1 MMAAPRTAPT
11 ARARDETSIDLLL
24 TSSALHPR
32 RVQSGFAMLE
42 AGSVRTTAYSNIIFK
57 NFIDAA
63 IAGICFWAFGYAIA
77 YGNGN
82 DNGDQ
87 EKFWGVGDYFLSDL
101 GEDRKF
107 ASYENWFF
115 QYTFAAT
122 AATIVSGCI
131 AERAKLMGYV
141 AISTV
146 LTTFTYPVVVHW
158 VWDSHGWLS
167 AFNEDARKELGY
179 GVIDFAGSGVVHMVG
194 GLAGLVGAAVIGGRV
209 IFRENGTYYNPM
221 FEKKD
226 GTKHA
231 FFGIK
236 ARLLSAYLPLEEQVE
251 KIAPSSRLYAAL
263 GTGILWFGWYGFNC
277 GSALGVSE
285 VSARVAV
292 TTTLGASGGIVTG
305 FIFGFFKD
313 LTFDPVNGLNGALAG
328 LVAITAGCSVVEPG
342 SALAIG
348 AIGGIVWVV
357 ASHLIYVCGIDDPLT
372 GSAVHGITGIW
383 GLISVAIFAE
393 DETIMAAGYALPD
406 GYTGTDKTA
415 EHFGKRLGAQ
425 LLAAAVIGAWT
436 IINALLMFAPLRIL
450 DIIVLKWVKVDGT
463 TTCGPK
469 WAKAIAFTLGLRI
482 HPKTDQI
489 GIDVMEHGANP
500 KEVASLI
507 ERSPT
512 LKPSSSAKGPQMPE
526 LDLESAAGPPLP
538 KGEVELVTVTA
549 EA

>member
-1 MMAAPRTAPT
+1 
-11 ARARDETSIDLLL
+11 
-24 TSSALHPR
+24 
-32 RVQSGFAMLE
+32 MLE
-42 AGSVRTTAYSNIIFK
+42 AGSIRTSAYSNIIFK

-82 DNGDQ
+82 DNGTA
-87 EKFWGVGDYFLSDL
+87 EAFWGSGDYFLSDL
-101 GEDRKF
+101 GKDKKF
-107 ASYENWFF
+107 ASYESWFF

-146 LTTFTYPVVVHW
+146 LTTFTYTVVVHW

-167 AFNEDARKELGY
+167 AFNEDARKEFGY

-194 GLAGLVGAAVIGGRV
+194 GLAGLVGAAIIGGRV
-209 IFRENGTYYNPM
+209 IFRDDGTYYNPM

-226 GTKHA
+226 GTRHPGWG
-231 FFGIK
+231 FK
-236 ARLLSAYLPLEEQVE
+236 ARLLSAYLPLEQQVE

-292 TTTLGASGGIVTG
+292 TTTLGASGGVVTG
-305 FIFGFFKD
+305 FVFGFFKD
-313 LTFDPVNGLNGALAG
+313 LTFDPVNGMNGALAG

-348 AIGGIVWVV
+348 AIGGIVWVIS
-357 ASHLIYVCGIDDPLT
+357 SHLIYVCGVDDPLT

-393 DETIMAAGYALPD
+393 DETIAAAGYALPD
-406 GYTGTDKTA
+406 DMAATDSSTA
-415 EHFGKRLGAQ
+415 DNFGKRLGAQ
-425 LLAAAVIGAWT
+425 CFAALIIGAWT
-436 IINALLMFAPLRIL
+436 IVNALVMFAPLRIL
-450 DIIVLKWVKVDGT
+450 DILVLKWVKVDGAVS
-463 TTCGPK
+463 CGPE
-469 WAKAIAFTLGLRI
+469 WAKAIAFALGLRI

-500 KEVASLI
+500 KEIHSLI
-507 ERSPT
+507 EKSPQ
-512 LKPSSSAKGPQMPE
+512 LKPSSSAKAPPVPD
-526 LDLESAAGPPLP
+526 LDLEAP
-538 KGEVELVTVTA
+538 KSSEVEMAEVTA

>member
-1 MMAAPRTAPT
+1 
-11 ARARDETSIDLLL
+11 
-24 TSSALHPR
+24 
-32 RVQSGFAMLE
+32 MLE

-82 DNGDQ
+82 DNGSA
-87 EKFWGVGDYFLSDL
+87 EAFWGSGDYFLSDL
-101 GEDRKF
+101 GKDRTF
-107 ASYENWFF
+107 ASYESWFF

-141 AISTV
+141 AISII

-167 AFNEDARKELGY
+167 AFNADARKALGTDDKGSY

-194 GLAGLVGAAVIGGRV
+194 GLAGLVGAAIIGGRV
-209 IFRENGTYYNPM
+209 IFREDGTYYNPM
-221 FEKKD
+221 FETKD
-226 GTKHA
+226 GKKHPM
-231 FFGIK
+231 FGIK

-305 FIFGFFKD
+305 FVFGFFKD

-357 ASHLIYVCGIDDPLT
+357 SSHLIYVCGIDDPLT

-393 DETIMAAGYALPD
+393 DETIMAAGYSLPND
-406 GYTGTDKTA
+406 YTGTDKTA
-415 EHFGKRLGAQ
+415 EHFGIRLGVQ
-425 LLAAAVIGAWT
+425 LLAAVVIGAWT
-436 IINALLMFAPLRIL
+436 IANALVMFAPLRLL
-450 DIIVLKWVKVDGT
+450 DVLVLKWVQIDGT
-463 TTCGPK
+463 STCGPE
-469 WAKAIAFTLGLRI
+469 WAKAIAFAVGLRI

-507 ERSPT
+507 ERSPP
-512 LKPSSSAKGPQMPE
+512 LKPSSSAKAPPVPE
-526 LDLESAAGPPLP
+526 LDLESGASAP
-538 KGEVELVTVTA
+538 KGEVEMSAVTTDA
-549 EA
+549 